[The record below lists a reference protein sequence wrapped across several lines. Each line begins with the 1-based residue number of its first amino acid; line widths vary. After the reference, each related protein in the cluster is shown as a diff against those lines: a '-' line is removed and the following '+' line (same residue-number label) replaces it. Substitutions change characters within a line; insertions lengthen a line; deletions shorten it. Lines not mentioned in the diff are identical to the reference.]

1 MSIQPIDLQ
10 TLFAHL
16 NHVGKDQAV
25 QKEAAVLQQQAK
37 GTELVKE
44 TRHRDESVNETE
56 EMEDETGKIDDEK
69 QEGSRSGPGGKHSK
83 EQEKAEEKT
92 RNVYEDPD
100 IGKNIDIT
108 G

>member
-16 NHVGKDQAV
+16 HNVGKEQAV
-25 QKEAAVLQQQAK
+25 QKEGAILQQQARA
-37 GTELVKE
+37 TELIKE
-44 TRHRDESVNETE
+44 TQHRDESVNETE
-56 EMEDETGKIDDEK
+56 ELEDETGKISAEK
-69 QEGSRSGPGGKHSK
+69 KGDQPGGGAGKK
-83 EQEKAEEKT
+83 NRDQEKGEEKA

>member
-44 TRHRDESVNETE
+44 NRHRDESVNEAD
-56 EMEDETGKIDDEK
+56 EMEDETGKINDEK
-69 QEGSRSGPGGKHSK
+69 KENSYSGSGGKHK
-83 EQEKAEEKT
+83 NEEEKAEEKT

-100 IGKNIDIT
+100 IGKIIDIT